1 MVREVWYFI
10 IGGRGLVYVLGLGE
24 LGRRVGYLFWFC
36 FLIFGGDLV
45 YSSIVLVLAP
55 LCGDVHKGMV
65 YTCGLFEAMFGRHG
79 FNPHVELFQTW
90 IEWIPYLSLFP
101 DVV

>member
-1 MVREVWYFI
+1 MQPVLAREVALDPNSD
-10 IGGRGLVYVLGLGE
+10 RHAKTSRCSGE
-24 LGRRVGYLFWFC
+24 KNG
-36 FLIFGGDLV
+36 
-45 YSSIVLVLAP
+45 S
-55 LCGDVHKGMV
+55 HTTK
-65 YTCGLFEAMFGRHG
+65 AMFGRHG